1 MAKLSR
7 LTRQAPR
14 WSQIRPQA
22 AFLTII
28 MGKLLVF
35 TTMWK
40 ESFWSLGLVVEM
52 YISRSVLKGYATVWW
67 TRGRISAALSVIGYS
82 CMHSSAFHPNLS
94 AYWRSGVA
102 MRRARSKYGP
112 YQKENVWHQL
122 SIQFHNNSKSRQ
134 CTIGERG
141 MVVKQMKPGT
151 GLCESKM
158 VALLHKQN
166 TTVIAFVDMTSKKT
180 VQCNLSGKFCLCTNW
195 TNISVDI

>member
-1 MAKLSR
+1 MAKLSC

-14 WSQIRPQA
+14 WSQIQPQA

-28 MGKLLVF
+28 MGKSLVF

-52 YISRSVLKGYATVWW
+52 YISRSVLTGYATVWW

-82 CMHSSAFHPNLS
+82 CMHSSVFHPNLS

-102 MRRARSKYGP
+102 VRRARSKYGP

-122 SIQFHNNSKSRQ
+122 LIQFHNNGKSRQ
-134 CTIGERG
+134 CRLAIPQL
-141 MVVKQMKPGT
+141 VKGVWQWNKWNQELVSVNPRWW
-151 GLCESKM
+151 LSS
-158 VALLHKQN
+158 
-166 TTVIAFVDMTSKKT
+166 TSRIP
-180 VQCNLSGKFCLCTNW
+180 QL
-195 TNISVDI
+195 